1 MTTIKRWLLAACSAA
16 SACIPAIPAIAADGD
31 AAGGVW
37 RNRSNSVHI
46 EAHHC
51 GQSMCGK
58 VIWASDKAI
67 ADARRGGTK
76 NLIGLDI
83 FSDFRKDR
91 KGIWHGKVFVP
102 DMNRTFSG
110 TMILVDAN
118 TLKGTGCALGGIVCK
133 TQILTRIS

>member
-1 MTTIKRWLLAACSAA
+1 MTNSMRRLLAALAA
-16 SACIPAIPAIAADGD
+16 ACACAPAMAADGD
-31 AAGGVW
+31 AAIGVW

-46 EAHHC
+46 QAHHC

-67 ADARRGGTK
+67 ADAKRGGTP
-76 NLIGLDI
+76 NLIGLEI

-91 KGIWHGKVFVP
+91 NGTWHGKVFVP

-110 TMILVDAN
+110 TMILVDPN
-118 TLKGTGCALGGIVCK
+118 TLKGTGCALGGMVCK
-133 TQILTRIS
+133 TQLLTRIS

>member
-1 MTTIKRWLLAACSAA
+1 MKKPNRRLLAACIAA
-16 SACIPAIPAIAADGD
+16 SVCAPAMANDGD
-31 AAGGVW
+31 AAIGVW

-58 VIWASDKAI
+58 VVWASAKAI
-67 ADARRGGTK
+67 ADAKRGGTA

-83 FSDFRKDR
+83 FSDFKKDR
-91 KGIWHGKVFVP
+91 KGVWHGKVFVP

-110 TMILVDAN
+110 TMILVDPN
-118 TLKGTGCALGGIVCK
+118 TLKGTGCALGGVVCK
-133 TQILTRIS
+133 TQLLTRIS

>member
-1 MTTIKRWLLAACSAA
+1 MKKSMRGLSAVCAMACACAPAMA
-16 SACIPAIPAIAADGD
+16 SDGD
-31 AAGGVW
+31 AAIGVW

-58 VIWASDKAI
+58 VVWANEKAI
-67 ADARRGGTK
+67 ADAKRGGTN

-83 FSDFRKDR
+83 FSGFRKDS
-91 KGIWHGKVFVP
+91 KGVWHGKVFVP

-110 TMILVDAN
+110 TMILVDRN
-118 TLKGTGCALGGIVCK
+118 TLKGTGCALGGVICK
-133 TQILTRIS
+133 TQLLTRIS